1 MRHVS
6 ALAKTEE
13 EGGPNPK
20 VTYLYDGE
28 CPLRKQEIVVGYMW
42 GAVAASW
49 WVVESAH
56 RFNDA

>member
-1 MRHVS
+1 M
-6 ALAKTEE
+6 AKTEE